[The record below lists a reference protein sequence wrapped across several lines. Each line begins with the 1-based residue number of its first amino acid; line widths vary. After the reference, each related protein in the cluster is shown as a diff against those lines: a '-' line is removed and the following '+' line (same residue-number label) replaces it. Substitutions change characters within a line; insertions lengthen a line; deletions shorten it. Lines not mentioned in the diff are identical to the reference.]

1 MSGFLLDANVIS
13 ELTKDA
19 PHSGVTGFLAGV
31 EDLWLS
37 TVVLHELDFGVG
49 LLPPGRRRDGIRAA
63 LSAFVSEYADR
74 VLPLGRPEAARAAAL
89 RARAHRAGRVL
100 DMGDALIAGT
110 AVAHALSIATRNV
123 RDFDGLE
130 VDVVN
135 PWDAR

>member
-19 PHSGVTGFLAGV
+19 PDSGVTGFLADV

-37 TVVLHELDFGVG
+37 TVVLHELDFGVE
-49 LLPPGRRRDGIRAA
+49 LLPPGRRREGIRAV

-74 VLPLGRPEAARAAAL
+74 VLPVGRPEAARAAAL

-110 AVAHALSIATRNV
+110 AVAHALSITTRNV

-135 PWDAR
+135 PWDAP